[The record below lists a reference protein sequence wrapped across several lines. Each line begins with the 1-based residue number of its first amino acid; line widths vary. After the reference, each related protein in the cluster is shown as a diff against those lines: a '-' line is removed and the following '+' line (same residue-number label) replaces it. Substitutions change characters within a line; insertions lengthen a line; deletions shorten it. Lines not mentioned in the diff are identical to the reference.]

1 MPDYW
6 MISNRLVSN
15 GIPGAQKGP
24 VSFYTANVGEN
35 LQDFRSWSP
44 ISYDKFKTLLIA
56 AADQFPILD
65 HANNENQ
72 SHVTLLVHGY
82 NVNWTGAAAMYQN
95 LCSSLYKE
103 PNSLGIC
110 ISFDWPSYGSLVDY
124 YPDRGH
130 AIECAVDLAN
140 LLSELYDLMLAKQQ
154 ATFLNPIDA
163 CKAKVSLIAHSMGN
177 YLLQKAMATAWARK
191 NKPLLASLLN
201 QLIMVAA
208 DVDNDLFQPVS
219 EDATDGNALANLSY
233 RITALYSGRD
243 AVLGASAGLKHF
255 GTRRLGRSGLAVSPP
270 TGTDNVWDVDCSSF
284 FPPDVESLQIHGAY
298 FYHDGTLSLM
308 RQLLRGVDRGVLD
321 TSGMLKGT
329 LWPPAI
335 RRKIFGL

>member
-15 GIPGAQKGP
+15 GVPGSAQGP
-24 VSFYTANVGEN
+24 LAFYIANAGSDLTN
-35 LQDFRSWSP
+35 FASWQP
-44 ISYDKFKTLLIA
+44 ISADQFKTLLKA
-56 AADQFPILD
+56 AADQFPKLD
-65 HANNENQ
+65 HADNENQ

-82 NVNWTGAAAMYQN
+82 NVNWSSAADMYQK
-95 LCSSLYKE
+95 LCASLYSGA
-103 PNSLGIC
+103 NSLGIC
-110 ISFDWPSYGSLVDY
+110 ISFDWPSYGSVVDY

-130 AIECAVDLAN
+130 AVACAADLAN
-140 LLSELYDLMLAKQQ
+140 LLSELYDWLLDKQQ
-154 ATFLNPIDA
+154 AAVTDPANA

-177 YLLQKAMATAWARK
+177 YLLQKAMSSAWSRK

-208 DVDNDLFQPVS
+208 DVDNDLFQPGS

-233 RITALYSGRD
+233 RITTLYSGRD
-243 AVLGASAGLKHF
+243 AVLAASAGLKHF

-284 FPPDVESLQIHGAY
+284 FPPDVTGLLIHGAY
-298 FYHDGTLSLM
+298 FYHDGTLALM
-308 RQLLRGVDRGVLD
+308 RQLLRGIDRNVLD
-321 TSGMLKGT
+321 MTGALKGNQ
-329 LWPPAI
+329 WPPSDVLI
-335 RRKIFGL
+335 